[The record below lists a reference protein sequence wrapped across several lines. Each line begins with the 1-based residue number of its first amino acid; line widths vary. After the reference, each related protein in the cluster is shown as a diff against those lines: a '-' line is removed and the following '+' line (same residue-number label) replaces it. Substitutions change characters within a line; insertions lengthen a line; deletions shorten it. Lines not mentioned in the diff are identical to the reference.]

1 MIFFFFFS
9 SFSFY
14 LKITSFYFP
23 PSHLQSGLEKSIESA
38 IAEGDYGKAE
48 ELSDRLATRE
58 VCCPDKPSRGALQL
72 WQIELMGLRP
82 FFLQRHRG
90 YKHSHVHTHTSFD
103 LGRKSCNPFTLKL
116 MESPPPVWST
126 AVSIELSVL
135 PFNEGYNAFNP
146 SAKTFSRCQFYTF
159 EVSSYLNTVP
169 AVLKRHILGVYVGSS
184 ASKLI
189 WQKM

>member
-38 IAEGDYGKAE
+38 IAEGDHGKAE

-82 FFLQRHRG
+82 FCLQRHRG
-90 YKHSHVHTHTSFD
+90 YKHTHAHAHTHMIR
-103 LGRKSCNPFTLKL
+103 LGQKVLQPFYTKVNGKPSPSLKYG
-116 MESPPPVWST
+116 
-126 AVSIELSVL
+126 SV
-135 PFNEGYNAFNP
+135 YR
-146 SAKTFSRCQFYTF
+146 TFS
-159 EVSSYLNTVP
+159 
-169 AVLKRHILGVYVGSS
+169 S
-184 ASKLI
+184 AF
-189 WQKM
+189 